1 MRRYTITIIPSKI
14 NLFPANELEEIFQNV
29 TTIVTT
35 AINTIPL
42 FRSFGVDQSYI
53 DSPTPVMQAR
63 AVADITTAI
72 EQFEPRV
79 IVESIGFEPSELIQ
93 GQVKPVITIS
103 IREEVEL

>member
-1 MRRYTITIIPSKI
+1 MRRYTISIVPSEI
-14 NLFPANELEEIFQNV
+14 NLFPANKLEEIFQNV

-35 AINTIPL
+35 SVKSIPL
-42 FRSFGVDQSYI
+42 FRIFGVDQSYI
-53 DSPTPVMQAR
+53 DSPTPVMLAR
-63 AVADITTAI
+63 AVADITAAI
-72 EQFEPRV
+72 EMFESRV

>member
-1 MRRYTITIIPSKI
+1 MKQYTITIVPSKI

-35 AINTIPL
+35 SINTIPL

-72 EQFEPRV
+72 ETFEPRV

-103 IREEVEL
+103 VREEVEL